1 MKPIDF
7 IKAVPTGSPV
17 GDVLKIAALIA
28 ATMLVD
34 KIGEIIMEVIND
46 GNQALLD
53 VTYKE
58 EN

>member
-7 IKAVPTGSPV
+7 IKTLPTGSPV
-17 GDVLKIAALIA
+17 SDVLKIATLIA
-28 ATMLVD
+28 ATVLVD
-34 KIGEIIMEVIND
+34 KIGEVVMEVLND

-53 VTYKE
+53 VNYKE

>member
-7 IKAVPTGSPV
+7 IKAVPTGSPI

-28 ATMLVD
+28 ATVLVD
-34 KIGEIIMEVIND
+34 KIGEVVMEVLND
-46 GNQALLD
+46 GNQELLE

>member
-7 IKAVPTGSPV
+7 IKAVPTGNPV
-17 GDVLKIAALIA
+17 GDVLKLAALIA
-28 ATMLVD
+28 ATVLVD
-34 KIGEIIMEVIND
+34 KIGEVVMEVLND

-53 VTYKE
+53 DNYEE

>member
-7 IKAVPTGSPV
+7 IKAVPTGSPI
-17 GDVLKIAALIA
+17 GDVLKIVTLIA
-28 ATMLVD
+28 ATVLVD
-34 KIGEIIMEVIND
+34 KIGEVVMEVLND
-46 GNQALLD
+46 ENQELLE